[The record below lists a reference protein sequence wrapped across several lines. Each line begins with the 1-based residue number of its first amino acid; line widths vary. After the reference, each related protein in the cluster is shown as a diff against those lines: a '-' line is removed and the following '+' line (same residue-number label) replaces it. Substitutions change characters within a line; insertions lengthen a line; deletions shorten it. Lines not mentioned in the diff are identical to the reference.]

1 MARTFR
7 RARQS
12 HPIAELNVTNLI
24 DLGFTLLIIFMI
36 ATPLINQEQ
45 TIRIDLPGQGHATQ
59 AKPEKNTFVAVS
71 VDAAGKYYIDNRE
84 ISLTEL
90 RSTLRGYA
98 TRPQPPIMRI
108 RGDRSVP
115 YEKVVQLM
123 DELTQANLLKI
134 TIDTQVRGAAPGQ

>member
-7 RARQS
+7 RARQA

-45 TIRIDLPGQGHATQ
+45 TIRIDLPSQGHTTQ
-59 AKPEKNTFVAVS
+59 AKPEKSEYVTVS
-71 VDAAGKYYIDNRE
+71 VDAAGKFYLDNRE
-84 ISLTEL
+84 VSLSEM

-98 TRPQPPIMRI
+98 SRPTPPIMRI

-134 TIDTQVRGAAPGQ
+134 TIDTQVKGQ